1 VHEALLLKFNQ
12 VDGIWKTSKENLKM
26 RDISGLNNIQQYCI
40 DGNDIATCNSTEY
53 KEKEETYKITIESR
67 KPRQKI

>member
-1 VHEALLLKFNQ
+1 MHEALLLKFNQ

-53 KEKEETYKITIESR
+53 K
-67 KPRQKI
+67 